1 MASINVACCSAIVL
15 QNFAAQAKFTP
26 SDIIGEKF
34 GSSSSSYSYLIPFQK
49 RSGQVD
55 NEEYLKE
62 ISAPVFEREEEF
74 EVAADEGTYGE
85 ILPESMRKMVQET
98 DLITLG
104 PSDVFYDLGSGVG
117 KVVAQFGCEFR
128 VGKATGIELG
138 RKRHSLALESL
149 QELKEMNMKNG
160 GEELEQVHMGDNME
174 FIHGD
179 ILDEKWEEDATVLF
193 INAFCFSKELFSLV
207 QEKVEKAKNLRFVFL
222 CGQRF
227 VESPDFEYNCYREQV
242 KMDWS
247 DDSPTYCELYVNWKE
262 LGR

>member
-1 MASINVACCSAIVL
+1 
-15 QNFAAQAKFTP
+15 
-26 SDIIGEKF
+26 
-34 GSSSSSYSYLIPFQK
+34 
-49 RSGQVD
+49 
-55 NEEYLKE
+55 
-62 ISAPVFEREEEF
+62 
-74 EVAADEGTYGE
+74 
-85 ILPESMRKMVQET
+85 
-98 DLITLG
+98 
-104 PSDVFYDLGSGVG
+104 
-117 KVVAQFGCEFR
+117 
-128 VGKATGIELG
+128 
-138 RKRHSLALESL
+138 
-149 QELKEMNMKNG
+149 
-160 GEELEQVHMGDNME
+160 MGDNME